1 MQIMRTM
8 RTRTH
13 SLQIMVCRSCAHAHG
28 MQIMEAV
35 LHEELETWAVLVAR
49 QAWHDAEDMLKV
61 AARDMDQEHASLL
74 VDAQVRTPTLCA

>member
-1 MQIMRTM
+1 
-8 RTRTH
+8 
-13 SLQIMVCRSCAHAHG
+13 